1 VQSLQR
7 LLVAFALL
15 LSSAVAGVAE
25 DRVFAFLFGPTDGPK
40 IATAATSAAA
50 QAEAWLQTPGTDVEL
65 RRPGSRDGQ
74 ELTKHLKPDALERAF
89 LDAAKLGGEA
99 KLKPFLDGVEF
110 AIFALARHAGTRYL
124 LATLETPALTDDD
137 TARLLDIIGTA
148 KSSHVKILLVDLSN
162 SSGKQA
168 AAWKSLAVETGGAA
182 VAAFPELD
190 AVIPKPEPPATAPA
204 VGPSLTV
211 QMPRAPVAFIR
222 YFKTAPASAKRSG
235 STIAS
240 GRGLLIV
247 EAPIRNLEFATEGKN
262 YSVRAKLTQIA
273 RRKDGEIAW
282 QASKDVAA
290 KGPLSKADARKA
302 GSFFLSREVQLPAGE
317 YTLEAT
323 VEDLTVSRT
332 GTTKEP
338 LRATDTLP
346 GLSMSSALLVRKL
359 NKGSDVF
366 EADQVLQYEG
376 EALAPMLNPEFPA
389 DQPFE
394 LPVYFLF
401 YPDMNGKRP
410 ELKLDILQKGQ
421 TVGGSTLAFTDNM
434 RDDSRSGQG
443 SLGGEQKHEYPYLAK
458 LANALFNA
466 GDYEVRVVIRQDR
479 SEISSTAPFR
489 VR

>member
-1 VQSLQR
+1 MAMTS
-7 LLVAFALL
+7 
-15 LSSAVAGVAE
+15 VAE
-25 DRVFAFLFGPTDGPK
+25 DRVFAVLFGSTEGSK
-40 IATAATSAAA
+40 VTNAATAAAT
-50 QAEAWLQTPGTDVEL
+50 QAGTWLQAPGTDVEL
-65 RRPGSRDGQ
+65 RRPGTRDGQ
-74 ELTKHLKPDALERAF
+74 ELTKHLKRDVLERAF

-99 KLKPFLDGVEF
+99 KLKTFLDGVEF
-110 AIFALARHAGTRYL
+110 AVFALARHGGTRYL
-124 LATLETPALTDDD
+124 VAALETPALTDDD
-137 TARLLDIIGTA
+137 IARLQDISGTA
-148 KSSHVKILLVDLSN
+148 KSSHVKILFVDLSGA
-162 SSGKQA
+162 SGKQGA
-168 AAWKSLAVETGGAA
+168 AAWKSLAMETGGAA
-182 VAAFPELD
+182 VAAFAELD
-190 AVIPKPEPPATAPA
+190 SVIPKPELPVAAPA
-204 VGPSLTV
+204 AGPSMTV
-211 QMPRAPVAFIR
+211 QAARSPVAFIR

-235 STIAS
+235 STLAS

-247 EAPIRNLEFATEGKN
+247 EAPLRNLEFATEGRN
-262 YSVRAKLTQIA
+262 YSVRARLTQIA

-282 QASKDVAA
+282 QAGKEVAA
-290 KGPLSKADARKA
+290 KGLTSKADARKG
-302 GSFFLSREVQLPAGE
+302 GSFFFLREVQLPAGE

-323 VEDLTVSRT
+323 VEDLNASRT
-332 GTTKEP
+332 GTAKEA

-346 GLSMSSALLVRKL
+346 GLSMSSALFVRKL

-389 DQPFE
+389 NQPFE

-421 TVGGSTLAFTDNM
+421 MVGGSTLAFTDNM

-466 GDYEVRVVIRQDR
+466 GDYEVRVTIRQDR